1 MLSNPKPEF
10 AIQGEGLGKDAL
22 ADLHLTRQEV
32 VNKVTID
39 CVLCWQQN
47 VFAQVFSY
55 WMCFR
60 PRMCSL
66 TRMCSRR
73 WTRHRRGVLTTWSPG
88 SMTQRAFCRCMPGSV
103 LLFASR
109 SVFPNFFFRLYH
121 MLSVFDLHCL
131 EFGRRVQFLVLYCS
145 ADVCPGWL
153 ESTVRKQVSRVRCSV
168 FFCVDIYFQK
178 NSGNMYPHRNS
189 GNMFTHNYTH
199 VCTQIYTPYQVRRV
213 WCRSPEILEI

>member
-47 VFAQVFSY
+47 LFAQVFSY

-109 SVFPNFFFRLYH
+109 SVFPNFFYLFFSSLPHALGVWPALPGIRPPCTVSCSLLLCRC
-121 MLSVFDLHCL
+121 MP
-131 EFGRRVQFLVLYCS
+131 GLVRIYCS
-145 ADVCPGWL
+145 
-153 ESTVRKQVSRVRCSV
+153 
-168 FFCVDIYFQK
+168 
-178 NSGNMYPHRNS
+178 
-189 GNMFTHNYTH
+189 
-199 VCTQIYTPYQVRRV
+199 
-213 WCRSPEILEI
+213 